1 MDQDRILYRGEAFT
15 LTGSR
20 LIQDDSHWAEV
31 EKDGRVRTMK
41 NGRYSE
47 WRIVPET
54 EYGPRYHSG
63 FEVLNKAYCLALN
76 EAGALINEE
85 GTFRTGANWPTV
97 WTRDIAYATHL
108 GLGMWNVQACMKSLQ
123 ARVRK
128 GEVEQDTGTGGSW
141 PISSDRVVWSVAAWE
156 AYCLTGDGDWL
167 LRASR
172 VLEKTCLKDEKV
184 LTATGG
190 LMRGESSFLDWREQ
204 SYPAWMT
211 SADIGDSSSPV
222 SYTHL
227 TLPTNREV

>member
-1 MDQDRILYRGEAFT
+1 MERPGL
-15 LTGSR
+15 
-20 LIQDDSHWAEV
+20 H
-31 EKDGRVRTMK
+31 EK
-41 NGRYSE
+41 
-47 WRIVPET
+47 
-54 EYGPRYHSG
+54 
-63 FEVLNKAYCLALN
+63 F
-76 EAGALINEE
+76 AG
-85 GTFRTGANWPTV
+85 
-97 WTRDIAYATHL
+97 
-108 GLGMWNVQACMKSLQ
+108 
-123 ARVRK
+123 RVRK

-211 SADIGDSSSPV
+211 SADIGDSSSL
-222 SYTHL
+222 STMILHAAARKML
-227 TLPTNREV
+227 ARMFRELGMEGKAREWDGKGEALSRSD